1 MSPLAYAA
9 RRSNLGS
16 LGGNVVNHSTIKG
29 LESLTAP
36 SVQSGARRSA
46 RVEISVVSPIYKC
59 GDCVAE
65 LHRQL
70 VFALESLV
78 PSFEIVLVNDG
89 CPANSWAAVR
99 AVAALDPRVKAINL
113 SRNFGQ
119 HYAIA
124 AGVHHSSGNWVVVMD
139 CDLQDRPA
147 EIPNLY
153 RKALEGYDIVY
164 ALRHNRL
171 DTWRKRALSRG
182 FAAIYNFLSDI
193 KIDPRAC
200 NFSIASR
207 QVIEG
212 YCRLKELNRS
222 YHLLLR
228 WLGFRYTYLQVEH
241 SDRFAGRSAYNI
253 RRGFLLAIESVT
265 SQSNKP
271 LVLSIRAG
279 FLMSG
284 SALLVGLYL
293 ILRYLTHGIGVTGWT
308 SVIVSLYFIGG
319 LILANLGVVGLYMGK
334 VFNEVKERPLYL
346 VKEMVNFESG
356 EAAEA
361 SERGAL
367 FSQPGPH

>member
-1 MSPLAYAA
+1 MFGLAPFTQHAA
-9 RRSNLGS
+9 VPGPAKE
-16 LGGNVVNHSTIKG
+16 I
-29 LESLTAP
+29 
-36 SVQSGARRSA
+36 
-46 RVEISVVSPIYKC
+46 RVEISVVSPVYKC

-70 VFALESLV
+70 VAVLEPLV
-78 PSFEIVLVNDG
+78 PSFEIILVNDG
-89 CPANSWAAVR
+89 CPANSWEAVR
-99 AVAALDPRVKAINL
+99 AVAALDTRVKAINL

-124 AGVHHSSGNWVVVMD
+124 AGVHHCSGNWLVVMD

-164 ALRHNRL
+164 ALRNNRR
-171 DTWRKRALSRG
+171 DKWMKRALSRC
-182 FAAIYNFLSDI
+182 FASIYNVLSDI
-193 KIDPRAC
+193 KIDPSAC

-207 QVIEG
+207 QVIES

-241 SDRFAGRSAYNI
+241 SNRYAGRSAYNI
-253 RRGFLLAIESVT
+253 RRGILLAIESVT

-271 LVLSIRAG
+271 LILSIRAG

-284 SALLVGLYL
+284 SAVLVGLYNVQ
-293 ILRYLTHGIGVTGWT
+293 RYLRHGIGVTGWT
-308 SVIVSLYFIGG
+308 SMIVSLYFIGG
-319 LILANLGVVGLYMGK
+319 LILANLGLVGLYMGK

-346 VKEMVNFESG
+346 IKETLNFENG
-356 EAAEA
+356 EVAVP
-361 SERGAL
+361 
-367 FSQPGPH
+367 SQRSVPYSQRDHG

>member
-1 MSPLAYAA
+1 VISP
-9 RRSNLGS
+9 
-16 LGGNVVNHSTIKG
+16 V
-29 LESLTAP
+29 
-36 SVQSGARRSA
+36 
-46 RVEISVVSPIYKC
+46 YKC

-70 VFALESLV
+70 VSVLEPLV

-89 CPANSWAAVR
+89 CPANSWEAIR
-99 AVAALDPRVKAINL
+99 AVAALDARVKGINL

-124 AGVHHSSGNWVVVMD
+124 AGVHLCSGNWVVVMD
-139 CDLQDRPA
+139 CDLQDQPA

-164 ALRHNRL
+164 ALRYNRR

-182 FAAIYNFLSDI
+182 FTSIYNALSDI
-193 KIDPRAC
+193 TIVPSAC

-228 WLGFRYTYLQVEH
+228 WLGFRYTYLRVEH
-241 SDRFAGRSAYNI
+241 SDRFAGSSAYNL
-253 RRGFLLAIESVT
+253 RRGFMLAIESVT

-271 LVLSIRAG
+271 LILSIRAG

-284 SALLVGLYL
+284 SALLVGLYF
-293 ILRYLTHGIGVTGWT
+293 ILRYLMHGIGVTGWT
-308 SVIVSLYFIGG
+308 SMIVAIFFIGG
-319 LILANLGVVGLYMGK
+319 LILANLGVVGLYLGK

-346 VKEMVNFESG
+346 VKETLNVENG
-356 EAAEA
+356 EAAVR
-361 SERGAL
+361 SPRGATYVQRRL
-367 FSQPGPH
+367 R

>member
-1 MSPLAYAA
+1 M
-9 RRSNLGS
+9 
-16 LGGNVVNHSTIKG
+16 
-29 LESLTAP
+29 
-36 SVQSGARRSA
+36 
-46 RVEISVVSPIYKC
+46 EISVVSPVYKC

-70 VFALESLV
+70 VAVLEPLV
-78 PSFEIVLVNDG
+78 PSFEIILVNDG
-89 CPANSWAAVR
+89 CPANSWEAVR
-99 AVAALDPRVKAINL
+99 AVAALDTRVKAINL

-124 AGVHHSSGNWVVVMD
+124 AGVHHCSGNWLVVMD

-147 EIPNLY
+147 EIANLY

-164 ALRHNRL
+164 ALRHNRH
-171 DTWRKRALSRG
+171 DKWMKRALSRC
-182 FAAIYNFLSDI
+182 FASIYNVLSDI

-228 WLGFRYTYLQVEH
+228 WLGFRFTYLQVEH

-253 RRGFLLAIESVT
+253 RRGVLLAIESVT
-265 SQSNKP
+265 SQSNK
-271 LVLSIRAG
+271 LLILSIRAG

-284 SALLVGLYL
+284 SAVLVGLYCV
-293 ILRYLTHGIGVTGWT
+293 LRYLRHGTGVTGWT
-308 SVIVSLYFIGG
+308 SMIVSLYFIGG
-319 LILANLGVVGLYMGK
+319 LILVNLGLVGLYLGK

-346 VKEMVNFESG
+346 VKETLNFQSD
-356 EAAEA
+356 EAAVP
-361 SERGAL
+361 STRRAL
-367 FSQPGPH
+367 YSQRDPY